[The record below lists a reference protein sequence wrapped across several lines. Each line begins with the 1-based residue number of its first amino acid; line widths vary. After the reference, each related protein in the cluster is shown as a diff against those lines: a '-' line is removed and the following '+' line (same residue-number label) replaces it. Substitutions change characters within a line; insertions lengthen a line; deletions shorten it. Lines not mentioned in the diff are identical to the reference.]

1 MQSAPGV
8 LDLPL
13 TRPRID
19 RRDQDRQRPD
29 WLAEVWTAPGTGVL
43 RLDGG
48 RAPVRAARSGG
59 GPVADGSRN
68 GTEHDVAHTS
78 RLRLVFEAPEGPL
91 PEDAVYLGAAPL
103 GAASEATHEERPR
116 HLIAVPAPGQAHDG
130 DLASGTESSS
140 ARPSGHAD
148 SGVMRQS
155 GDRNGVTDTE
165 HPVLRWADL
174 RAVGAHLPA
183 LEGELLTQATAVLN
197 WHANSAHC
205 PRCGAVTEVRSSGW
219 MRQCPACGAE
229 HFPRTDPA
237 VITAVV
243 DPQDRLLLGSA
254 TRWDA
259 RMYSTFAGFVEAGES
274 LEDAV
279 VREVAEEAG
288 AAVARVEYIGSQAWP
303 FPRSLMLGYLA
314 HTRDAV
320 AHADEDEIRDV
331 RWFTRE
337 ELHQQVAEGRIGIPP
352 RSSIS
357 RGLIEHWYGGT
368 LPDVDIWSR
377 GAR

>member
-13 TRPRID
+13 SRPRID

-29 WLAEVWTAPGTGVL
+29 WLAQVWQSPGARVL
-43 RLDGG
+43 RLDDG
-48 RAPVRAARSGG
+48 RAPVRDEAVASDA
-59 GPVADGSRN
+59 PVATLGRDGAPSRL
-68 GTEHDVAHTS
+68 A
-78 RLRLVFEAPEGPL
+78 RLRLDLRAPHGAL
-91 PEDAVYLGAAPL
+91 PADAVYLGAD
-103 GAASEATHEERPR
+103 GTAADGSPR
-116 HLIAVPAPGQAHDG
+116 HLVAVPAPGEAHDG
-130 DLASGTESSS
+130 ERA
-140 ARPSGHAD
+140 PSRTGHAD
-148 SGVMRQS
+148 SGVMR
-155 GDRNGVTDTE
+155 RETDATE
-165 HPVLRWADL
+165 ADGRPSVRWADL
-174 RAVGAHLPA
+174 RRAGAHLDA
-183 LEGELLTQATAVLN
+183 LEAELLTQATAVLN
-197 WHANSAHC
+197 WHATSPFC
-205 PRCGAVTEVRSSGW
+205 PRCGSATEIRSSGW
-219 MRQCPACGAE
+219 MRRCPACGAE

-243 DPQDRLLLGSA
+243 APDDTLLLGSA

-288 AAVARVEYIGSQAWP
+288 ATVERVEYIGSQAWP

-314 HTRDAV
+314 HARDTQAR
-320 AHADEDEIRDV
+320 ADQDEIRDV
-331 RWFTRE
+331 RWFTRT
-337 ELHQQVAEGRIGIPP
+337 ELHEQVAGGHVGIPP

-357 RGLIEHWYGGT
+357 RALIEHWYGDT

-377 GAR
+377 GVR